1 MKLENKGQTSA
12 EYLLLIGSLIVILII
27 SISFIASQNELA
39 MAMAAA
45 RNGVNEGSLY
55 SSSAIYPSDTYN
67 DYSKENSV

>member
-55 SSSAIYPSDTYN
+55 SSSAVCPFHDLS
-67 DYSKENSV
+67 